1 MLILAA
7 AAEELGDLPGLI
19 VGVGPVI
26 AAARASAIIAE
37 HKPDAILLIGTAGSY
52 VGGPEIGQVI
62 SSRTVGLR
70 SGVSAMGLGY
80 TPRPPAPIEGSPTL
94 MAKLDIEHHNVL
106 TVPAVTTDETLALRL
121 SDGYTVEHLEAF
133 GVAAAAREVGIPFLA
148 VLCITNIVGPNAHT
162 QWLANRDSA
171 QAAARAAIAPLI
183 KVNLP

>member
-7 AAEELGDLPGLI
+7 ASEELGDLPGLI

-26 AAARASAIIAE
+26 AAARASAIIAK
-37 HKPDAILLIGTAGSY
+37 HKPDAILLIGTAGAY
-52 VGGPEIGQVI
+52 PGGPEIGQVV
-62 SSRTVGLR
+62 SSRTTGLR

-80 TPRPPAPIEGSPTL
+80 TPRPPAPIEGSPTM
-94 MAKLDIEHHNVL
+94 MAKLNIEHHNVL

-121 SDGYTVEHLEAF
+121 ADGYTVEHLESF

-162 QWLANRDSA
+162 EWLANRDSA
-171 QAAARAAIAPLI
+171 QAAARAAIAPLLED
-183 KVNLP
+183 NLS